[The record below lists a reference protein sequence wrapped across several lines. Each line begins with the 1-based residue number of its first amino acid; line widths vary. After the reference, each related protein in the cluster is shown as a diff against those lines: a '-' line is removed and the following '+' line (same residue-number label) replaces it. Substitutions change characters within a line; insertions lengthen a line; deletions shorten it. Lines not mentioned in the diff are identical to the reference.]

1 MYCRYTAM
9 ATIIIAM
16 LFASNTSAQITSATI
31 TQKVLESKQPGTF
44 IVTAPGGGTVGVT
57 QNSPTQ
63 AVFTIGQPGAYTILV
78 VAVVNG
84 KSEVVATLV
93 EHVGSGPVEVVP
105 GPPKPPTPTPPPSPS
120 PDAALR
126 PTDLIVITK
135 AETLTSGQGNAI
147 TQLSKHYNMQRGPP
161 NFLVGDENNSQ
172 HAGYVRLVPVNAKY
186 PYVFAVNVNGGVT
199 KSVAHWELGD
209 GTADDLEKAFLAKVE
224 GLLK

>member
-1 MYCRYTAM
+1 M
-9 ATIIIAM
+9 ARIVWPFLAM
-16 LFASNTSAQITSATI
+16 LALVGSASAQITSATL

-63 AVFTIGQPGAYTILV
+63 AVFTVGQPGAYTILV

-93 EHVGSGPVEVVP
+93 EHVGSGPVDVVP

-126 PTDLIVITK
+126 PTDLIVVIK
-135 AETLTSGQGNAI
+135 AETQTVGQGQAI
-147 TQLSKHYNMQRGPP
+147 NQLRQHYSSERGPP
-161 NFLVGDENNSQ
+161 NFLVGDADDQAND
-172 HAGYVRLVPVNAKY
+172 GYVKLVPVNAKY
-186 PYVFAVNVNGGVT
+186 PYVFAVNVNGPVT
-199 KSVAHWELGD
+199 KSVAHWEFGD
-209 GTADDLEKAFLAKVE
+209 GAADDLEKAFLAKVE